1 MKIIIIV
8 CDEWWHTAAAM
19 GLRQNITIFLSFSLF
34 AKWSGTHSFLRGFCV
49 RLEENRFTNQRE
61 KKKVKYNS
69 RRKALNQREN
79 ESKNLPDVYLYSW
92 QYSLRKLLA
101 QTLFCFSLSMFS
113 LEHDSINELGRNF
126 LFVSYSTFYFGW

>member
-1 MKIIIIV
+1 MRRMMAYCCSYGIEAKYN
-8 CDEWWHTAAAM
+8 HFSFFFA
-19 GLRQNITIFLSFSLF
+19 FLL
-34 AKWSGTHSFLRGFCV
+34 SGVELIHFYEVFVSAWRKTFL
-49 RLEENRFTNQRE
+49 QIKE

-101 QTLFCFSLSMFS
+101 QTLFCFLLSMFS
-113 LEHDSINELGRNF
+113 LEHDSINELERNF